1 MTRYI
6 SFLTFVIYS
15 AGASLGFSQSKLT
28 FTGTFQGSFHPF
40 DSLVIEDI
48 NTGSRIIKQY
58 PDTVLNLLITGTDE
72 FPSGKGC
79 SLSQNFPNPFNGV
92 TRFNIHLTESDKTD
106 INIFSTSG
114 KLILKYE
121 KYLQAGDHSF
131 TFSGRGEKIYLVS
144 VKTSTSS
151 SAIKMMNTSGTAGS
165 DAKLEYHGQISAD
178 RGSGKGEGGFQY
190 NTGDKLIFTGYMT
203 DRAGFVLTDTISDI
217 LQQSTTYTFRFE
229 KDYPV
234 LILMYHKITDSIP
247 LNEYERN
254 SDVFENDLIYL
265 RDHYYQILSMED
277 LLLLRNGDLKLTSD
291 GIIITF
297 DDGYESNYSKVFPLL
312 SEYEMPATFFLV
324 TEWMDTPDFM
334 KWSEVWLMSQYTDN
348 DGKTP
353 FVMGSHTS
361 SHPYLEQ
368 SAQYFATHDEYLNF
382 LNTELGDSKNWI
394 TDITGQNTIFLSLP
408 YGDGADN
415 QDIINTAMANGY
427 SGIRTSVW
435 NSFTIDKMNLFSLPS
450 IPILSDSSID
460 SIEDYLKKYE
470 SAKRTAIQ

>member
-6 SFLTFVIYS
+6 AFLTLVIYS
-15 AGASLGFSQSKLT
+15 AGASPGFSQSKLT

-48 NTGSRIIKQY
+48 NTGGRLIKHY
-58 PDTVLNLLITGTDE
+58 PDTVLNLLITGIDE
-72 FPSGKGC
+72 LPSGKGC
-79 SLSQNFPNPFNGV
+79 SLSQNYPNPFNGE
-92 TRFNIHLTESDKTD
+92 TRFNIHLPESDKTD
-106 INIFSTSG
+106 INIFNTSG
-114 KLILKYE
+114 RLILKYE
-121 KYLQAGDHSF
+121 RYLQAGDHSF
-131 TFSGRGEKIYLVS
+131 AFSGRGEKIYLVS
-144 VKTSTSS
+144 VKTSSCSS
-151 SAIKMMNTSGTAGS
+151 SIKMMNTSGTADS
-165 DAKLEYHGQISAD
+165 EAKLEYRGQISAD
-178 RGSGKGEGGFQY
+178 PGYGKGDNGFQY
-190 NTGDKLIFTGYMT
+190 YTGDKLVFTGYMS
-203 DRAGFVLTDTISDI
+203 DRAGSVLTDTISDI
-217 LQQSTTYTFRFE
+217 LHQSTTYTFRFE

-254 SDVFENDLIYL
+254 SDDFENDLIYL
-265 RDHYYQILSMED
+265 RNHYYQILSMED
-277 LLLLRNGDLKLTSD
+277 LLLLRAGDLKLFSD

-312 SEYEMPATFFLV
+312 TEYEMPATFFLV

-348 DGKTP
+348 DGKAP

-394 TDITGQNTIFLSLP
+394 TDITGQNNIFLSLP
-408 YGDGADN
+408 YGDGADS
-415 QDIINTAMANGY
+415 QDIINTAIANGY

-435 NSFTIDKMNLFSLPS
+435 NSFTIDKMNLYALPS
-450 IPILSDSSID
+450 IPILSGSLIESIG
-460 SIEDYLKKYE
+460 DYLD
-470 SAKRTAIQ
+470 R